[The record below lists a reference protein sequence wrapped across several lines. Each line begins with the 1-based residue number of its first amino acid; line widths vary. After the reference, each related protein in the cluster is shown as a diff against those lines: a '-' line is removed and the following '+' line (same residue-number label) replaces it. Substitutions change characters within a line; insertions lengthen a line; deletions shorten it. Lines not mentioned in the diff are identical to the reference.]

1 MQRPWGQPVDKL
13 HSCSRLRS
21 WLPRGRIRHATALN
35 ARHSPWPTPQR
46 PAHPASSHIAGAM
59 LSSTAGDPFCSD
71 APRTR
76 EENLKNVRIA
86 MRALAVAT
94 LFEGGLA
101 ACAINPDS
109 NGHVDISGTTIAD
122 NAFNACTT
130 LKSITIPDSVTSIG
144 VVRSSRPP
152 PHSSREP
159 AG

>member
-86 MRALAVAT
+86 MRALAVAA
-94 LFEGGLA
+94 LFKGGLA
-101 ACAINPDS
+101 ACASTPDS
-109 NGHVDISGTTIAD
+109 NGHVTITGVLAKY
-122 NAFNACTT
+122 AYQGCTT
-130 LKSITIPDSVTSIG
+130 LISVTITDTVTSIG
-144 VVRSSRPP
+144 EVRSSRPP
-152 PHSSREP
+152 PHSSR
-159 AG
+159 